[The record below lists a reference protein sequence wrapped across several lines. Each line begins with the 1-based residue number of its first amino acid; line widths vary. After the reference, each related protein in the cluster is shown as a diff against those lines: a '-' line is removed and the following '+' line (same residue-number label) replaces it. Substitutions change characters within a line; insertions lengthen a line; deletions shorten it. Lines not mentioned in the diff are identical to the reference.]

1 MNIIDHRVV
10 SRQLRSG
17 VPLMLVALI
26 LSTFLFVPGSAAQG
40 QSDDIGYRD
49 FTYPSGAGG
58 DSQVTGEKPESKLW
72 WTDGSWFGCMWSKAG
87 DAYHIFRLDTNNKT
101 WIDTNIAID
110 DRLASKADALWDDSH
125 LYIVSHLFI
134 TSTSTDDLGRLYRY
148 SYNASSKT
156 FLPDNGYQVVVTGGK
171 SETLVIEKDSVGQ
184 LWVTYTQNNKVMI
197 NHSNGADNLWGTPYP
212 LPAGGAENVASD
224 DISSLITYKQ
234 YVGVMWSNQV
244 KAPFM
249 MNFAVHSVGD
259 PDRAWT
265 KISAYSVSGDDHI
278 NLKSLES
285 DSAGNVF
292 AVIKTNRAAALIV
305 VMVCKNTVSLCTS
318 VSDWTPY
325 TVYNSLTYNPTR
337 PMMLIDETNRH
348 LYVFTR
354 NDDPGGNGNG
364 IYYKR
369 ANLDNISF
377 PTGIG
382 TPFIRNAV
390 DDQVNDVT
398 STKQNLNASTGL
410 VILAS
415 DQSSKYYMHNF
426 LVLEN
431 TQPNSQPIISSFSPT
446 SGLVGTEV
454 SVTGSNLNDVTQVAF
469 NGKPAA
475 SFTLVSDTV
484 LRALVPSGASSGLI
498 SVTTPAE
505 TISST
510 QSFTVTSA
518 PLLPPQITSIDPPT
532 GSTGTMVTL
541 TGSNLSGTIAV
552 TFNNKP
558 AQSFT
563 IISNTKI
570 TAVVADGVTS
580 GLITVNSLAGS
591 ATSSTSFLVKQT
603 DVPITTRIYLSLI
616 LQPRGP

>member
-1 MNIIDHRVV
+1 MNIIFRRVV
-10 SRQLRSG
+10 SHQLRSG
-17 VPLMLVALI
+17 LPLMFVALI
-26 LSTFLFVPGSAAQG
+26 VSTFLFMPASAAQG
-40 QSDDIGYRD
+40 QSGDIGYRD

-58 DSQVTGEKPESKLW
+58 DSHVTGEKPESKLW

-87 DAYHIFRLDTNNKT
+87 NAYHIYRLNTATQIWTDTGV
-101 WIDTNIAID
+101 AID
-110 DRLASKADALWDDSH
+110 DRLGSKADALWDGSN

-134 TSTSTDDLGRLYRY
+134 TSTSTDDLGELYRY

-156 FLPDNGYQVVVTGGK
+156 FSPDTGYPVVVTGGK
-171 SETLVIEKDSVGQ
+171 SETLVIEKDSGGQ
-184 LWVTYTQNNKVMI
+184 LWVTYTQNNRVMI

-234 YVGVMWSNQV
+234 YVGVMWSNQ
-244 KAPFM
+244 KTIPFR
-249 MNFAVHSVGD
+249 MNFAVHSDGD
-259 PDRAWT
+259 SDKAWNT
-265 KISAYSVSGDDHI
+265 ISAYSVSGDDHI

-292 AVIKTNRAAALIV
+292 AVIKTNRSAALIV
-305 VMVCKNTVSLCTS
+305 VMVCKNTVNACTS
-318 VSDWTPY
+318 VSDWTPH

-337 PMMLIDETNRH
+337 PLMLIDETNRH

-354 NDDPGGNGNG
+354 NDDAGGNGNG

-426 LVLEN
+426 LALEN
-431 TQPNSQPIISSFSPT
+431 TQPNSHPNISSFSPT
-446 SGLVGTEV
+446 SGTVGTEV
-454 SVTGSNLNDVTQVAF
+454 SVTGSNLNNVTQVVF

-475 SFTLVSDTV
+475 NFTHVSDTL

-518 PLLPPQITSIDPPT
+518 PLPPQITSFDPPN
-532 GSTGTMVTL
+532 GPTGTMVTL
-541 TGSNLSGTIAV
+541 SGSNLRGTIAV
-552 TFNNKP
+552 TFNNIP

-563 IISNTKI
+563 ILSNTKI

-580 GLITVNSLAGS
+580 GPITVNSPAGP
-591 ATSSTSFLVKQT
+591 ATSSTSFLVTQT

-616 LQPRGP
+616 LQSMKP

>member
-1 MNIIDHRVV
+1 MNTIFRRVV
-10 SRQLRSG
+10 SHQLRSA
-17 VPLMLVALI
+17 VQLMLVALI
-26 LSTFLFVPGSAAQG
+26 LSTFLFVPRSAAQG
-40 QSDDIGYRD
+40 QSGDIGYRD

-58 DSQVTGEKPESKLW
+58 DSHVTGEKSESKLW

-87 DAYHIFRLDTNNKT
+87 NAYHIYRLNTATQIWTDTGV
-101 WIDTNIAID
+101 AID
-110 DRLASKADALWDDSH
+110 DRLASKADALWDGSKLYVVSH
-125 LYIVSHLFI
+125 LYVFNA
-134 TSTSTDDLGRLYRY
+134 GAPAAAGQRGELYRF
-148 SYNASSKT
+148 SYNTSSKT
-156 FLPDNGYQVVVTGGK
+156 FSLDSGFPVEVTGGI
-171 SETLVIEKDSVGQ
+171 SETLVIEKDSSGQ
-184 LWVTYTQNNKVMI
+184 LWVTYVENNKVMI

-212 LPAGGAENVASD
+212 LPASGAENVYSD

-234 YVGVMWSNQV
+234 YVGVMWSNQ
-244 KAPFM
+244 KTAPFR
-249 MNFAVHSVGD
+249 MNFAVHSNGD
-259 PDRAWT
+259 SDRTWNT
-265 KISAYSVSGDDHI
+265 ISAYSVSGDDHI

-292 AVIKTNRAAALIV
+292 AVIKTNRSAALIV
-305 VMVCKNTVSLCTS
+305 VMVCKNTVSACTS
-318 VSDWTPY
+318 VSDWTPH

-337 PMMLIDETNRH
+337 PLMLIDETNRH

-354 NDDPGGNGNG
+354 NDDAGGNGNG

-410 VILAS
+410 VVLAS

-426 LVLEN
+426 LILEN
-431 TQPNSQPIISSFSPT
+431 TQPNSYPIISSFSPT
-446 SGLVGTEV
+446 SGTLGTEV
-454 SVTGSNLNDVTQVAF
+454 SV
-469 NGKPAA
+469 
-475 SFTLVSDTV
+475 
-484 LRALVPSGASSGLI
+484 
-498 SVTTPAE
+498 
-505 TISST
+505 
-510 QSFTVTSA
+510 
-518 PLLPPQITSIDPPT
+518 
-532 GSTGTMVTL
+532 

-552 TFNNKP
+552 TFNNIP

-580 GLITVNSLAGS
+580 GPITVNSPAGS
-591 ATSSTSFLVKQT
+591 ATSSTSFLVT
-603 DVPITTRIYLSLI
+603 LPDVPITTHIYLPII